1 MQLDNAAAKLS
12 NCPGDIGFGVGG
24 VERGSSR
31 VTDPT
36 FGLSIQVRF
45 QFGVSATPL
54 TLPKKGL
61 ARADSDNNSHFENR
75 PLSFLA

>member
-1 MQLDNAAAKLS
+1 MELDNAAAKLS
-12 NCPGDIGFGVGG
+12 NCPGDISFGVGG

-54 TLPKKGL
+54 PLPKKGL
-61 ARADSDNNSHFENR
+61 ARADSDNNSHFENS
-75 PLSFLA
+75 PLSVLA